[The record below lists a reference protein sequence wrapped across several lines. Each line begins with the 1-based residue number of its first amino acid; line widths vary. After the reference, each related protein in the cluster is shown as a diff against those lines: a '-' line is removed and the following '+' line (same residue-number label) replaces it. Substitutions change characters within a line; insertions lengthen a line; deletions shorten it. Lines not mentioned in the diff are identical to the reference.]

1 MLKARDQ
8 KYTEICG
15 AIKEWA
21 LSGKKHSN
29 RSRDSAPT
37 GTVTDAFIKHET
49 FLKKFLARFLH
60 RPQDIDDAAQ
70 QAFLKAFAAEKKQQ
84 IRSPKSFLFQIAKN
98 IALQE
103 LTKKSK
109 MITDY
114 IEDLSDSA
122 IQYQSRALEDEVAA
136 QQRLA
141 LFAQAAAT
149 LPPQCRR
156 AFLMRKVYGMS
167 QKEIAQALDI
177 SISTVE
183 KHHTTGLKRCSQ
195 MMRKLGDTETSIKGG
210 AGATP
215 EPFTTTDKTG
225 Y

>member
-1 MLKARDQ
+1 MGHKKPDQ
-8 KYTEICG
+8 
-15 AIKEWA
+15 
-21 LSGKKHSN
+21 
-29 RSRDSAPT
+29 SAKSAVLAT
-37 GTVTDAFIKHET
+37 FLKHEL

-60 RPQDIDDAAQ
+60 RSQDVDDAAQ
-70 QAFLKAFAAEKKQQ
+70 EAFLKAYKAEKTQE

-122 IQYQSRALEDEVAA
+122 ISWEGRTLEDTLSAE
-136 QQRLA
+136 QRYGI
-141 LFAQAAAT
+141 FCQAAAT

-156 AFLMRKVYGMS
+156 AFLLRKVYGLT
-167 QKEIAQALDI
+167 QKEIAHKMGI

-183 KHHTTGLKRCSQ
+183 KHHTTGLKRCSE
-195 MMRKLGDTETSIKGG
+195 MMRKLGDTEQGSDQPSNLAVLSTKPRSTSGK
-210 AGATP
+210 
-215 EPFTTTDKTG
+215 D
-225 Y
+225 

>member
-1 MLKARDQ
+1 MGHKKPDQ
-8 KYTEICG
+8 
-15 AIKEWA
+15 
-21 LSGKKHSN
+21 
-29 RSRDSAPT
+29 SAKSAVLAT
-37 GTVTDAFIKHET
+37 FLKHEL

-60 RPQDIDDAAQ
+60 RSQDVDDAAQ
-70 QAFLKAFAAEKKQQ
+70 EAFLKAYKAEKTQE

-122 IQYQSRALEDEVAA
+122 ISWEGRTLEDTLSAE
-136 QQRLA
+136 QRYGI
-141 LFAQAAAT
+141 FCQAAAT

-156 AFLMRKVYGMS
+156 AFLLRKVYGLT
-167 QKEIAQALDI
+167 QKEIAHKLGI

-183 KHHTTGLKRCSQ
+183 KHHTTGLKRCSE
-195 MMRKLGDTETSIKGG
+195 MMRKLGDTELNPEQNTARSKKLSTIAQLTKNPRSTSGKS
-210 AGATP
+210 
-215 EPFTTTDKTG
+215 
-225 Y
+225 